1 MNKKETAI
9 LLIEYQND
17 FTSKGGIF
25 HDAVKGVMEQTNM
38 LSNTVALVEE
48 ARTEG
53 VQIVHI
59 AISFSENYN
68 ELTSNPYGILKGI
81 VDNKA
86 FLKDTWGVEI
96 IPALAPEKD
105 DVVVEGKRGLCGFHS
120 TNLDFILRSKG
131 IKNVAIA
138 GFLTNCCV
146 ESTMRTAYESG
157 YNVVTLTDCCAG
169 LSTEEHNN
177 AIEKDFP
184 MFSQPMASTT
194 FLEVVKGAQD
204 LVLEGKGY
212 D

>member
-25 HDAVKGVMEQTNM
+25 HDAVKGVMKQTNM

-48 ARTEG
+48 ARKEG

-86 FLKDTWGVEI
+86 FLKTYKPVTFSSKSLW
-96 IPALAPEKD
+96 
-105 DVVVEGKRGLCGFHS
+105 
-120 TNLDFILRSKG
+120 LD
-131 IKNVAIA
+131 
-138 GFLTNCCV
+138 
-146 ESTMRTAYESG
+146 
-157 YNVVTLTDCCAG
+157 
-169 LSTEEHNN
+169 
-177 AIEKDFP
+177 
-184 MFSQPMASTT
+184 
-194 FLEVVKGAQD
+194 
-204 LVLEGKGY
+204 
-212 D
+212 

>member
-48 ARTEG
+48 ARKEG

-81 VDNKA
+81 LDNKA

-138 GFLTNCCV
+138 GFLTNCI
-146 ESTMRTAYESG
+146 A
-157 YNVVTLTDCCAG
+157 A
-169 LSTEEHNN
+169 LST
-177 AIEKDFP
+177 
-184 MFSQPMASTT
+184 
-194 FLEVVKGAQD
+194 
-204 LVLEGKGY
+204 
-212 D
+212 